1 MAAASLDIMN
11 DILLKFGHLLGSEQ
25 AQLKDILL
33 QGLVDPKPVIR
44 KRAVSCLGGSLFQ
57 HTKELPAVFTSWS
70 CFSDNGF
77 TMTADHAGSLVPY
90 LPDSALEQVA
100 THIMQ
105 GLKASQGNEEAM
117 RIWSQALGAM
127 G

>member
-44 KRAVSCLGGSLFQ
+44 KRAVSCLGDSPSC
-57 HTKELPAVFTSWS
+57 HPAAVQSRS
-70 CFSDNGF
+70 CFQGNGF
-77 TMTADHAGSLVPY
+77 STMTDCAGSLVPY

-105 GLKASQGNEEAM
+105 GLKASQGNEEAL